1 MFGSRNNARQLG
13 SMAKPC
19 SSEQMYNSAA
29 FITSAFRRAPI
40 WRGGRTVMVAMAVL
54 LIAACAQ
61 QSPSQ
66 RPGGSAYTQQAQPLT
81 GAGRVAGPVTE
92 AQQLARPADDRL
104 IELQGGEFTRPRD
117 RVVKVGLLLPL
128 TGRGAEVGRALFNA
142 AQLALFEVADEN
154 FVLIP
159 RDTGG
164 TPEGA
169 QAAMAALAAENVELV
184 LGPLFS
190 ESVDA
195 IRPQAVDAG
204 VNVIAFTTDWR
215 QAKPAGQGQVG
226 SPGGAGTYVM
236 GILPYSQV
244 DRIIGYVASRGLTR
258 LGILAPES
266 LYADLVVQTAQR
278 RALEYGIDI
287 TKLTRY
293 PDDVEDLRP
302 VVEEF
307 TDYQARQAALERV
320 KNQLSARTDSASR
333 QALARLRN
341 ADTYGEAPYDAAM
354 IVDGG
359 ARMSIIGPLLPFYDV
374 DPQQVQLIG
383 TSLWDDRNL
392 LREPTM
398 QGAWFASPSPI
409 RREGFERDY
418 RQAFGSAPPRLATLA
433 FDAVALAA
441 VLSRQNVDFYSD
453 DKEVRQAAWTSLIYR
468 HDVLTNPNGFA
479 GVDGIFRFLP
489 NGLVER
495 GLAVIEIG
503 EQDFTIIDPARDTF
517 EEFRF

>member
-1 MFGSRNNARQLG
+1 
-13 SMAKPC
+13 
-19 SSEQMYNSAA
+19 
-29 FITSAFRRAPI
+29 
-40 WRGGRTVMVAMAVL
+40 MV
-54 LIAACAQ
+54 ACAQ
-61 QSPSQ
+61 PGPNQ
-66 RPGGSAYTQQAQPLT
+66 RPGGPGFTSQAQLLT
-81 GAGRVAGPVTE
+81 GAGRVAGPVTQAE
-92 AQQLARPADDRL
+92 QLSRPDDSRI
-104 IELQGGEFTRPRD
+104 IELQGGTFTRD
-117 RVVKVGLLLPL
+117 RGREVKVGLLLPL
-128 TGRGAEVGRALFNA
+128 SGRGADVGQAMFRA
-142 AQLALFEVADEN
+142 AQLAMFKLGDEN

-169 QAAMAALAAENVELV
+169 QAAMAALLAENVELV
-184 LGPLFS
+184 LGPVFS
-190 ESVDA
+190 GSVAA
-195 IRPQAVDAG
+195 IKPQAVDAG

-215 QAKPAGQGQVG
+215 QASPAGQGTLG
-226 SPGGAGTYVM
+226 TPGGSGTFVM

-244 DRIIGYVASRGLTR
+244 DRVIGYAASQGLSR

-302 VVEEF
+302 VVEDF
-307 TDYQARQAALERV
+307 TDYQARQRALTRV
-320 KNQLSARTDSASR
+320 RSDLSARTDTASR
-333 QALARLRN
+333 IALNRLKN
-341 ADTYGEAPYDAAM
+341 AETYGEPPYDAAL

-359 ARMSIIGPLLPFYDV
+359 ARMSIIGPLLPFYDL
-374 DPQQVQLIG
+374 DPRVVQLLG
-383 TSLWDDRNL
+383 TSLWDDRSL

-398 QGAWFASPSPI
+398 EGAWFASPSPE
-409 RREGFERDY
+409 RRESFTQEYRD
-418 RQAFGSAPPRLATLA
+418 AFGSAPPRLATLS

-441 VLSRQNVDFYSD
+441 VLARQNVDFFTN

-468 HDVLTNPNGFA
+468 HDVLTSPNGFA
-479 GVDGIFRFLP
+479 GVDGIFRFQP

-503 EQDFTIIDPARDTF
+503 ADDFTIIDPARDTF
-517 EEFRF
+517 EDIQF

>member
-1 MFGSRNNARQLG
+1 
-13 SMAKPC
+13 MAKPC
-19 SSEQMYNSAA
+19 SSEQMYNSPAHTTSGFTRLSAWRSGRVMMAA
-29 FITSAFRRAPI
+29 LAMLAVTACQHQAPNQRPAASAF
-40 WRGGRTVMVAMAVL
+40 
-54 LIAACAQ
+54 
-61 QSPSQ
+61 
-66 RPGGSAYTQQAQPLT
+66 TQQAQPLT
-81 GAGRVAGPVTE
+81 GAGRVAGPVSE
-92 AQQLARPADDRL
+92 AQQLSRPADDRL
-104 IELQGGEFTRPRD
+104 VEQQGGIFTRPRD
-117 RVVKVGLLLPL
+117 REVKVGLLLPL
-128 TGRGAEVGRALFNA
+128 SGRGADVGRAMFNA
-142 AQLALFEVADEN
+142 AQLALFELGDDN

-169 QAAMAALAAENVELV
+169 QAAMAALATENVELV

-190 ESVDA
+190 ESVGA
-195 IRPQAVDAG
+195 RRPQAVDAG
-204 VNVIAFTTDWR
+204 LNMIAFTTDWR
-215 QAKPAGQGQVG
+215 QATPAGRGQIG
-226 SPGGAGTYVM
+226 ERGGAGTYVM

-244 DRIIGYVASRGLTR
+244 DRIIGYVASQGLTR

-302 VVEEF
+302 VVEDF
-307 TDYQARQAALERV
+307 TEYRAREAALERV
-320 KNQLSARTDSASR
+320 KAQLSSRTDTASR

-341 ADTYGEAPYDAAM
+341 AETYGEAPYDAAL

-398 QGAWFASPSPI
+398 KGAWFASPSPI

-418 RQAFGSAPPRLATLA
+418 RQAFGSAPPRLATLS

-441 VLSRQNVDFYSD
+441 VLARQNVDFFSN
-453 DKEVRQAAWTSLIYR
+453 DKEVRDAAWTSLIYR
-468 HDVLTNPNGFA
+468 HDVLTSPNGFA

-503 EQDFTIIDPARDTF
+503 DEDFTIVDPARDTF
-517 EEFRF
+517 EELRF